1 MVKAGDR
8 VEMTGIMRDEP
19 SPIPIGTRGTVTET
33 NMLAPRKRPVA
44 LGRHTLPHSGR
55 SVQSGCAKGLLDSAD
70 YSCSIRSQL
79 QV

>member
-33 NMLAPRKRPVA
+33 NMQFKQIYVDWDPDARGVR
-44 LGRHTLPHSGR
+44 RTLI
-55 SVQSGCAKGLLDSAD
+55 LLTTDPFRVIERAE
-70 YSCSIRSQL
+70 
-79 QV
+79 